1 MVQMLQSLCFV
12 LKAVIYFLASTRKR
26 LVPGAV
32 PSLNLPVKST
42 PTSATTTRRELVR
55 HQLDKPVVYH
65 NLESFKKRILGLKM
79 KGWLKTE
86 NEDSVIFE
94 FWNPTF

>member
-1 MVQMLQSLCFV
+1 MLQSLCFV

-32 PSLNLPVKST
+32 PSLNLPVTGAVPSLNLPVKT
-42 PTSATTTRRELVR
+42 TTTSATTTQRELVR

-79 KGWLKTE
+79 VDG
-86 NEDSVIFE
+86 
-94 FWNPTF
+94 